1 MSLPDSAKGEPIKG
15 APIATA
21 PRDGRPVL
29 VWLKAS
35 EQGPA
40 QMDVVRWARS
50 ARTGEGAWVAADSDQ
65 VARVAYSDAD
75 LECWLPLP
83 TQAPRQRVPAAPQ
96 PEIDTDS
103 GEVDGGGI

>member
-1 MSLPDSAKGEPIKG
+1 MSLPEPDPANG

-50 ARTGEGAWVAADSDQ
+50 AQTGEGAWVANDSDR

-83 TQAPRQRVPAAPQ
+83 TQSGDRPAAGRVKR
-96 PEIDTDS
+96 EIDTDS
-103 GEVDGGGI
+103 GELDGGGI